1 MAKQKFKIT
10 NWPTYN
16 KALINRG
23 SITFWL
29 DDEAIQAWYESA
41 TPSSRGRPQRYS
53 DLAITTVLVIKRVF
67 RLTLR
72 AAQGFIDSIF
82 SLMNVPLRCPDYSCV
97 SRRAKSVNVSFKT
110 PTRGEIAHLV
120 IDSTGLVF
128 GEGEWKVKKHGQ
140 ERRRIWRKLH
150 LAVDSKTHEII
161 CADLSLNNVT
171 DSEAFPG
178 LIRQT
183 HRKIRSAAAD
193 GAYDTRLCH
202 DELRRKKISAL
213 IPPRKGAGYWPG
225 EYADRNR
232 AVANQRMTGSNA
244 RWKWT
249 TDYNRRSI
257 AETAMYRVKQLFGG
271 SLTLRDYDGQVAE
284 AMALVRALNKMTKQV
299 CLKACV
305 LPENTTRYGE
315 TYPKSDLFN
324 KAPANHTLP
333 LPELFIVSSTFMS
346 ASLFAYDLPSSN
358 NDSWVTPQG
367 RKSLSMTPAFA

>member
-1 MAKQKFKIT
+1 MAKQKFRIT
-10 NWPTYN
+10 NWSTYN

-23 SITFWL
+23 SLTFWL

-82 SLMNVPLRCPDYSCV
+82 ALMNVPLRCPDYTSV
-97 SRRAKSVNVSFKT
+97 SKRAKSVNVSFKT
-110 PTRGEIAHLV
+110 STRGEIAHLV
-120 IDSTGLVF
+120 IDSTGLKVF
-128 GEGEWKVKKHGQ
+128 GEGEWKVRKHGK

-150 LAVDSKTHEII
+150 LAVDSNTHEVV
-161 CADLSLNNVT
+161 CADLSL
-171 DSEAFPG
+171 
-178 LIRQT
+178 
-183 HRKIRSAAAD
+183 AD

-232 AVANQRMTGSNA
+232 AVAIQRLSGSNA

-249 TDYNRRSI
+249 TEYNRRSI
-257 AETAMYRVKQLFGG
+257 AETAMYRMKQLLGD

-284 AMALVRALNKMTKQV
+284 AMAMVRALNRMTK
-299 CLKACV
+299 AGM
-305 LPENTTRYGE
+305 PESVRI
-315 TYPKSDLFN
+315 
-324 KAPANHTLP
+324 A
-333 LPELFIVSSTFMS
+333 
-346 ASLFAYDLPSSN
+346 
-358 NDSWVTPQG
+358 
-367 RKSLSMTPAFA
+367 